1 MFLEPN
7 ITFDDFLDK
16 KYYDPKK
23 DNFNITKNKNKKEIY
38 EIYSNNNHE
47 HHNEIWHIN
56 HCIYH
61 TAPFIYNLMDSNNR
75 LNLKY
80 IGLLESLR
88 TDLNFILMKN
98 NINNQHIIRNERRS
112 WNRGKSRYL
121 EKKNF
126 KFTDRHIKI
135 IEHYYKYDIKLYNL
149 VKSLN
154 NEERMNY
161 DYNIIFND

>member
-1 MFLEPN
+1 
-7 ITFDDFLDK
+7 
-16 KYYDPKK
+16 
-23 DNFNITKNKNKKEIY
+23 
-38 EIYSNNNHE
+38 
-47 HHNEIWHIN
+47 
-56 HCIYH
+56 
-61 TAPFIYNLMDSNNR
+61 MDSNNR

-98 NINNQHIIRNERRS
+98 NKNNQHIIRNERRS